1 MQIKIHSIPFCYY
14 FIYIFNLSFINALNI
29 SLLNKFIQEN
39 NKDFSLNTL
48 NINLGNTE
56 KNLNV
61 DLLQRKYLIPK
72 CTSYTLINDSILQ
85 YQDCTI
91 PIYGEL
97 SFRKQTELFNKKPFF
112 MSMHFEYINYF
123 EQMNHYSI
131 SLSDK
136 NTTTLNINNN
146 YAFLNIGIFSHIKNN
161 IEIFKSKLYDDY
173 LNNLNL
179 YYNSSIIN
187 PKEEFTTILN
197 LLFMKEPYFNTTITK
212 VNSITHY
219 NYVHFNYDTIITSS
233 KMVRIGKLDI
243 NIEYSLDND
252 LNRMEGM
259 LTFQEVKFMERQ
271 FHYETSSFTN
281 VLPDIQYNH
290 IESFFITKVT
300 EDILNSINIYYKK
313 YNDII

>member
-1 MQIKIHSIPFCYY
+1 M
-14 FIYIFNLSFINALNI
+14 NV

-39 NKDFSLNTL
+39 NKDFSLNNL

-72 CTSYTLINDSILQ
+72 CTSYTLINDSFLQ
-85 YQDCTI
+85 YQNCTI

-97 SFRKQTELFNKKPFF
+97 SLRKQTELFIKKPFF
-112 MSMHFEYINYF
+112 ISMNLEYINYF

-146 YAFLNIGIFSHIKNN
+146 YAFLNIGIFAHIKNN

-173 LNNLNL
+173 LNNLNI

-219 NYVHFNYDTIITSS
+219 NYVLFNYDTIITSS

-252 LNRMEGM
+252 LNRIEGM
-259 LTFQEVKFMERQ
+259 LTFNEVKFVERQ

-281 VLPDIQYNH
+281 ILPDIQYNH